1 MKSEERLAVSGWA
14 RVSGALSTG
23 IDSCSRPPVLHACP
37 GLQALPGLAASWQQ
51 SGAMSDIICMSDIFI
66 GHGSV
71 LDGTPAIPVRGSVRL
86 NSMTRIKRRR
96 RLMGRESS
104 QARVKPLLTIA

>member
-1 MKSEERLAVSGWA
+1 
-14 RVSGALSTG
+14 
-23 IDSCSRPPVLHACP
+23 
-37 GLQALPGLAASWQQ
+37 
-51 SGAMSDIICMSDIFI
+51 MSLIIGMPDIFI
-66 GHGSV
+66 GQGSV

-86 NSMTRIKRRR
+86 SSRTRTKRRR